1 MAELDTT
8 VRKGAPGPEQLPQGA
23 AQQVNEA
30 MPEIVLPEAAPPALP
45 APATGAFRPKEPADE
60 SGSFLFGDGTG
71 LRPRPARPRPPD
83 EVIGWLPAL
92 ARAAT
97 APGAP
102 ASLRGLLRVVLDA
115 LDRED

>member
-1 MAELDTT
+1 
-8 VRKGAPGPEQLPQGA
+8 LPQGA

-30 MPEIVLPEAAPPALP
+30 TPDLAPQAAPEPAQEPVIQAQPPNAP

-60 SGSFLFGDGTG
+60 AGSFLFGDGTG